1 MVPPN
6 SALKKENV
14 NLIWDDVQHQQR
26 LGFFRKFPEDELPDG
41 EMPAYRPI
49 LKFMFDI
56 NCECWR
62 MIVERGQLQLTQDR
76 SKKTLLAVQRQR
88 SRKPNQ
94 RRHCFQ
100 PLPNQDP
107 RQIKKGNHYQ
117 IKTQDKSRKA
127 LPANLN
133 KDYQTPPFGELQEH
147 SESCL
152 KDEIQLWKNG
162 AFIICTA
169 R

>member
-1 MVPPN
+1 MLPVDFARRVLP
-6 SALKKENV
+6 AVLFQT
-14 NLIWDDVQHQQR
+14 LQQ
-26 LGFFRKFPEDELPDG
+26 
-41 EMPAYRPI
+41 
-49 LKFMFDI
+49 
-56 NCECWR
+56 CWR
-62 MIVERGQLQLTQDR
+62 MIVERGQLQFKGRDLGRRIKEGSVSNHSPIKTQGR
-76 SKKTLLAVQRQR
+76 SRKTLLAVQRQR

-107 RQIKKGNHYQ
+107 RQVKEGNNSQ
-117 IKTQDKSRKA
+117 VKTQDKSRKA

-133 KDYQTPPFGELQEH
+133 KEYQTPPFGELQEH
-147 SESCL
+147 LESCL
-152 KDEIQLWKNG
+152 KEDIQLWNNG